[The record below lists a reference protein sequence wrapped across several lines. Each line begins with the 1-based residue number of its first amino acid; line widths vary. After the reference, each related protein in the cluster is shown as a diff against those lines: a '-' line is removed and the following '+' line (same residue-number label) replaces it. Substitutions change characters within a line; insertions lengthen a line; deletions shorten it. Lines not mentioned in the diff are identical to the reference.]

1 MSYSIKTFYYTLQ
14 GEGLLTGRPAVFC
27 RFSGCN
33 LWSGLEK
40 DRKNAICNFCDTEFV
55 GTDGFNGRK
64 YPTAESVAEKAHT
77 LWPAGMEGIPYVV
90 CTGGEPLLQ
99 LDSKL
104 IHSFHENGFEIG
116 IETNGT
122 LPVPDELDWVCVS
135 PKSGA
140 VLIVEK
146 GDELKIVYPQNGL
159 DPSDYE
165 GLNFDHFSLQPMDGL
180 NIQQTTHETL
190 DYCMNHPQWNLSL
203 QIHKLLNIP

>member
-55 GTDGFNGRK
+55 GTDGLNGGK
-64 YPTAESVAEKAHT
+64 YPTAESVSEKAHS

-180 NIQQTTHETL
+180 NIQKTTHETL

>member
-1 MSYSIKTFYYTLQ
+1 MSYSIKTLYYTLQ
-14 GEGLLTGRPAVFC
+14 GEGFYTGRPAIFC

-40 DRKNAICNFCDTEFV
+40 DRKKAICNFCDTEFV
-55 GTDGFNGRK
+55 GTDGLNGGK
-64 YPTAESVAEKAHT
+64 YPTAKSVAKKAYS
-77 LWPAGMEGIPYVV
+77 LWPAETEATPYAV

-104 IHSFHENGFEIG
+104 IHAFHKNGFEIG

-122 LPVPDELDWVCVS
+122 IPIPEDVDWVCVS

-140 VLIVEK
+140 ELIVEK

-159 DPSDYE
+159 DPLDYE
-165 GLNFDHFSLQPMDGL
+165 GLDFDHFSLQPMDGL
-180 NIQQTTHETL
+180 NIQQTTHATL
-190 DYCMNHPQWNLSL
+190 DYCMKHPQWNLSL
-203 QIHKLLNIP
+203 QTHKLLNIP

>member
-14 GEGLLTGRPAVFC
+14 GEGFQTGRPAVFC

-33 LWSGLEK
+33 LWSGLGK

-55 GTDGFNGRK
+55 GTDGLNGGK
-64 YPTAESVAEKAHT
+64 YPTAESVAEKAHS

>member
-55 GTDGFNGRK
+55 GTDGLNGGK
-64 YPTAESVAEKAHT
+64 YPTAESVAEKAHS

-180 NIQQTTHETL
+180 NIQQTTHATL
-190 DYCMNHPQWNLSL
+190 DYCMKHPQWNLSL
-203 QIHKLLNIP
+203 QTHKLLNIP